1 MYRAFHCLKQYFASN
16 DSKHRNLKR
25 LLRSTQELKEIVSHA
40 FRSRN
45 DVCRSGLSLEAYE
58 SLQIALEEPQ
68 QKARR
73 GRKSSSTAGNTR
85 SRSRHE
91 SQLTEDAIGFLSSP
105 WVTGFMDI
113 ESYESNDE
121 ERTTFSVPEM
131 ASNRQNYRNR
141 TALTAGFDAVEALA
155 KESNEI
161 VAELNRCLDIPF
173 EDYLEEQRRWAD
185 TNLVRDME
193 YDGDVTVKTLAGRH
207 KNDLDISV
215 QQSKL
220 RDGSTK
226 REVVAIST
234 KVVEPWKSRH
244 HWKFSSSTDR
254 LHRRIVLVYN
264 RNHEDHTEASYELM
278 LVRDREKAEREREER
293 MRKRA
298 EKQKEAAAEEASRRA
313 NASSMNQINA
323 LELHEDMAIVDDY
336 NPESSASDMAAA
348 MRAAREGIV
357 PMAQAAAK
365 LEADEK
371 DEMDY
376 IEDFDDEVEEEDDE
390 QRNILEPAVE
400 GFVDA
405 ESLSVEEPRRDW
417 AHTNIAKEQEEEQQ
431 QEDDWAK
438 ELIFLKEERIVK
450 RFESVS
456 IVTLRTI
463 TDGDLLLTS
472 HGLYFRQTGEEV
484 DVMTKESAGNNH
496 SDDEKR
502 DVLGSNQQWRL
513 SRLHEVHG
521 RRFML
526 RSTAIEL
533 FFVDLSAPLF
543 INFHSG
549 VTLRD
554 NFYSKIRSSRCVA
567 PLLRS
572 PKSLA
577 PRTVFYRS
585 SHLTEM
591 WRQRRLSNFEYIMQ
605 LNRMAG
611 RTYSDIGQYPIFPW
625 ILADYERYI

>member
-1 MYRAFHCLKQYFASN
+1 MYLAFHCLKQYFASN

-58 SLQIALEEPQ
+58 SLQMALEEPQ

-105 WVTGFMDI
+105 WVAGFMDI

-226 REVVAIST
+226 RKVVAIST

-293 MRKRA
+293 LRKRA
-298 EKQKEAAAEEASRRA
+298 EKEASK
-313 NASSMNQINA
+313 IFKTPG
-323 LELHEDMAIVDDY
+323 V
-336 NPESSASDMAAA
+336 
-348 MRAAREGIV
+348 
-357 PMAQAAAK
+357 
-365 LEADEK
+365 LEACVFLL
-371 DEMDY
+371 
-376 IEDFDDEVEEEDDE
+376 DF
-390 QRNILEPAVE
+390 L
-400 GFVDA
+400 
-405 ESLSVEEPRRDW
+405 
-417 AHTNIAKEQEEEQQ
+417 
-431 QEDDWAK
+431 
-438 ELIFLKEERIVK
+438 
-450 RFESVS
+450 
-456 IVTLRTI
+456 
-463 TDGDLLLTS
+463 
-472 HGLYFRQTGEEV
+472 
-484 DVMTKESAGNNH
+484 
-496 SDDEKR
+496 
-502 DVLGSNQQWRL
+502 
-513 SRLHEVHG
+513 
-521 RRFML
+521 
-526 RSTAIEL
+526 
-533 FFVDLSAPLF
+533 
-543 INFHSG
+543 
-549 VTLRD
+549 
-554 NFYSKIRSSRCVA
+554 
-567 PLLRS
+567 
-572 PKSLA
+572 
-577 PRTVFYRS
+577 
-585 SHLTEM
+585 
-591 WRQRRLSNFEYIMQ
+591 
-605 LNRMAG
+605 
-611 RTYSDIGQYPIFPW
+611 
-625 ILADYERYI
+625 